1 VTDIENPT
9 SEVPASPPEGARA
22 SRNKRIAIE
31 WIVLIVVALA
41 IALVIRT
48 LLFQAFYIPS
58 PSMVPTLKVGDRVL
72 VNKVSYK
79 LHDIDRGDI
88 IVFKAPPEAQS
99 GNIKDLVKRVIGL
112 PGDTVEA
119 RDDGRVYVNDRLLD
133 EPYLPEGTRTLDLEP
148 TKVPPGQL
156 FMMGDN
162 RTASRDSRY
171 FGTIAKSAVIGRV
184 FVRIW
189 PPGRIGFF

>member
-1 VTDIENPT
+1 MTDTENPT
-9 SEVPASPPEGARA
+9 AEVPAKPPEGTR
-22 SRNKRIAIE
+22 SNRNKRIAIE
-31 WIVLIVVALA
+31 WVVLIVAALA

-72 VNKVSYK
+72 VNKISYK
-79 LHDIDRGDI
+79 LHDIHRGDI

-99 GNIKDLVKRVIGL
+99 GNIKDLVKRVVGL

-133 EPYLPEGTRTLDLEP
+133 EPYLPDGTRTLDMPP
-148 TKVPPGQL
+148 TKVPAGQL

-171 FGTIAKSAVIGRV
+171 FGTIAKSSVIGRV

-189 PPGRIGFF
+189 PPGRIGLL